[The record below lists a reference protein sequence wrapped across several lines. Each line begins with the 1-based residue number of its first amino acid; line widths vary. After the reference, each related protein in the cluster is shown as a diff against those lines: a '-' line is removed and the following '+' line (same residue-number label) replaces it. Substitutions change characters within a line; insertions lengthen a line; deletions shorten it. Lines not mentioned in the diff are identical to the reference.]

1 VINDFDSM
9 EELYEEEEENSLIKY
24 LTFLLEEEEYGL
36 EIKYVNDIIQFQK
49 ITEMPDQP
57 DYIMGVINLRGNII
71 PTMDIR
77 KRFNK
82 EQVEYNDRT
91 CIIVVEM
98 KEQLVGLIVDTV
110 SEVLAVEKDYIS
122 DAPRFNN
129 DFHNKYI
136 SGITKNKDENEKIV
150 ILLDCQK
157 LLKDEQIEEI
167 KELDEQIEETKGSEE
182 VQK

>member
-1 VINDFDSM
+1 MTNDFDIM
-9 EELYEEEEENSLIKY
+9 DEIYEAEEESSIIKY

-36 EIKYVNDIIQFQK
+36 DIKYVNDIIQFQK
-49 ITEMPDQP
+49 ITKMPDQP
-57 DYIMGVINLRGNII
+57 EYIIGVINLRGNII

-82 EQVEYNDRT
+82 KQIEYNDRT

-98 KEQLVGLIVDTV
+98 HEEQVGLIVDTV
-110 SEVLAVEKDYIS
+110 SEVLAIENEDIS
-122 DAPRFNN
+122 EAPRFNN

-136 SGITKNKDENEKIV
+136 SGITKNKEKDDQIV

-157 LLKDEQIEEI
+157 LLKEEQINEI
-167 KELDEQIEETKGSEE
+167 KENENLGFEGGETNDERE
-182 VQK
+182 

>member
-1 VINDFDSM
+1 MTNDFDIM
-9 EELYEEEEENSLIKY
+9 DEIYETEEESSIIKY

-36 EIKYVNDIIQFQK
+36 DIKYVNDIIQFQK
-49 ITEMPDQP
+49 ITKMPDQP
-57 DYIMGVINLRGNII
+57 EYIMGVINLRGNII

-82 EQVEYNDRT
+82 EQIEYNDRT

-98 KEQLVGLIVDTV
+98 HEEQVGLIVDTV
-110 SEVLAVEKDYIS
+110 SEVLAIENEEIS

-136 SGITKNKDENEKIV
+136 SGITKNKEKDDQIV

-157 LLKDEQIEEI
+157 LLKEEQINEI
-167 KELDEQIEETKGSEE
+167 KENENLGFEGGETNDERE
-182 VQK
+182 

>member
-1 VINDFDSM
+1 MLNDFDDM
-9 EELYEEEEENSLIKY
+9 EDIFEYEEDDNITKY
-24 LTFLLEEEEYGL
+24 LTFLLDSEEYGL
-36 EIKYVNDIIQFQK
+36 DIKYVNDIIQFQK
-49 ITEMPDQP
+49 ITKMPDQP

-82 EQVEYNDRT
+82 EQIEYNDRT

-98 KEQLVGLIVDTV
+98 QDEHVGLIVDTV
-110 SEVLAVEKDYIS
+110 SEVLAIENENIS

-136 SGITKNKDENEKIV
+136 FGITKNKIKDDQIV

-157 LLKDEQIEEI
+157 LLRDEQILEI
-167 KELDEQIEETKGSEE
+167 KEFEKA
-182 VQK
+182 